1 MEREL
6 INKQKQNELAD
17 EQARRKGSHAV
28 RRCCGDAVTRGTMMN
43 FARACLAA
51 AALLCF
57 ASDHAAAQT
66 QYSVIDTEN
75 GTFTD
80 VYVNG
85 QPMRLD
91 HVQQFEERCNIT
103 IPAGRWW
110 VNPRT
115 GSLGPEGEAATY
127 NISTCEIVKPAK
139 RECTFFSSGWIC
151 PTN

>member
-1 MEREL
+1 MT
-6 INKQKQNELAD
+6 D
-17 EQARRKGSHAV
+17 EHARPGCSRAARRYG
-28 RRCCGDAVTRGTMMN
+28 GDVVTRGTMTN

-57 ASDHAAAQT
+57 AGEHAAAQT
-66 QYSVIDTEN
+66 HYNVFSTEN

-91 HVQQFEERCNIT
+91 HVQQFEERCNID

-110 VNPRT
+110 VNLNT
-115 GSLGPEGEAATY
+115 GTMGPNGGAATY
-127 NISTCEIVKPAK
+127 NISTCQTIKAERPERKGK
-139 RECTFFSSGWIC
+139 CSFFSGGSIC
-151 PTN
+151 SW